1 MLVDCIAAPQK
12 YCSRKSAVFGRSTLV
27 RRIGRRPNSGVRLN
41 PSLGRGPYV
50 PFSVIKKVL
59 WQKTSKQNPEGSRRE
74 NRKTE
79 KQIVAASYAT
89 RISAANQVT
98 QLESEPRSKPQ
109 IKVDAK
115 LPATNYYGRKNLSGY
130 QPQLF
135 RAQREIVVLMP
146 RRCAGWDARLTDATK
161 LCDSAR

>member
-1 MLVDCIAAPQK
+1 MAPHGCEDSAAIEI
-12 YCSRKSAVFGRSTLV
+12 SAF
-27 RRIGRRPNSGVRLN
+27 RRISGGADMCRFPGL
-41 PSLGRGPYV
+41 
-50 PFSVIKKVL
+50 KKVL
-59 WQKTSKQNPEGSRRE
+59 RQKTSKQNPEGSRGE
-74 NRKTE
+74 NRKNE

-98 QLESEPRSKPQ
+98 QLESKPRSKPQ

>member
-1 MLVDCIAAPQK
+1 M
-12 YCSRKSAVFGRSTLV
+12 
-27 RRIGRRPNSGVRLN
+27 
-41 PSLGRGPYV
+41 
-50 PFSVIKKVL
+50 PFSGIKKSSSAKIKKVL
-59 WQKTSKQNPEGSRRE
+59 RQKTSKQNPEGSRRE
-74 NRKTE
+74 NRKNE

-98 QLESEPRSKPQ
+98 QLESKPRSKPQ

>member
-1 MLVDCIAAPQK
+1 MAPHGCEDSAAIEIL
-12 YCSRKSAVFGRSTLV
+12 AF
-27 RRIGRRPNSGVRLN
+27 RRISGEADMCRF
-41 PSLGRGPYV
+41 PG
-50 PFSVIKKVL
+50 FKKVL
-59 WQKTSKQNPEGSRRE
+59 RQKTSKQNPEGSRRE
-74 NRKTE
+74 NRKNE

-98 QLESEPRSKPQ
+98 QLESKPRSKPQ

>member
-1 MLVDCIAAPQK
+1 MSAFLLCQLAPHGCEDSAAIEI
-12 YCSRKSAVFGRSTLV
+12 SAF
-27 RRIGRRPNSGVRLN
+27 RRISGGADMCRFPGL
-41 PSLGRGPYV
+41 
-50 PFSVIKKVL
+50 KKVL
-59 WQKTSKQNPEGSRRE
+59 RQKTSKQNPEGSRRE
-74 NRKTE
+74 NRKNE
-79 KQIVAASYAT
+79 KQIVAASYAA

-98 QLESEPRSKPQ
+98 QLESKPRSKPQ

-146 RRCAGWDARLTDATK
+146 RRCAGWNA
-161 LCDSAR
+161 

>member
-1 MLVDCIAAPQK
+1 MNMASLCKFTRALGPL
-12 YCSRKSAVFGRSTLV
+12 G
-27 RRIGRRPNSGVRLN
+27 SGGIIFIK
-41 PSLGRGPYV
+41 PSGADKIQSLEN
-50 PFSVIKKVL
+50 SVIKKVL
-59 WQKTSKQNPEGSRRE
+59 RQKTSKQNPEGSRRE
-74 NRKTE
+74 NRKNE

-98 QLESEPRSKPQ
+98 QLESKPRSKPQ